1 MAAGIDDLHLQQH
14 LVDKL
19 QKQASEEV
27 SPRAEANPADVEAY
41 QNQMNAPDP
50 NVSNVSQIQTD
61 NTQATPPVE
70 KSAELSHEKS
80 PGDEVLKTLTDL
92 DKNLKD
98 VANQPLDK
106 MSVSDTL
113 NVEVKMAEVSTEE
126 GLATAVTGKVSKDVD
141 TLLKTN

>member
-14 LVDKL
+14 LIDKL
-19 QKQASEEV
+19 QKQASEEA

-41 QNQMNAPDP
+41 QNQMNAPA
-50 NVSNVSQIQTD
+50 SNVSEVQTD

-80 PGDEVLKTLTDL
+80 PGDNILKILADS
-92 DKNLKD
+92 DKNLEAIAEK
-98 VANQPLDK
+98 PLDK

-113 NVEVKMAEVSTEE
+113 DVEVKLAEVSTEE
-126 GLATAVTGKVSKDVD
+126 GLAASVSGKVSKDVD
-141 TLLKTN
+141 TLLKS

>member
-1 MAAGIDDLHLQQH
+1 MAVGIDDLHLQQH
-14 LVDKL
+14 LVEKL
-19 QKQASEEV
+19 QKQASEET

-41 QNQMNAPDP
+41 QNQMNVPDP
-50 NVSNVSQIQTD
+50 NMSQIQTD

-98 VANQPLDK
+98 VADQPLDK
-106 MSVSDTL
+106 MSASDAL

-126 GLATAVTGKVSKDVD
+126 GLATAATGKVSKDVD
-141 TLLKTN
+141 TLLKS